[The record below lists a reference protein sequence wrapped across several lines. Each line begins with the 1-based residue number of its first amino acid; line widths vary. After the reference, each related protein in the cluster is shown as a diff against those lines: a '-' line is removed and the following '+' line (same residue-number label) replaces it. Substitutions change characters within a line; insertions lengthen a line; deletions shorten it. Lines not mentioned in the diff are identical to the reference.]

1 MKDLRGHRYVI
12 WGVIAASAILWG
24 AIGFGLTSIM

>member
-12 WGVIAASAILWG
+12 WGVIAASAAVWG
-24 AIGFGLTSIM
+24 LIGFGVTTLL

>member
-12 WGVIAASAILWG
+12 WAVIAASAAAWA
-24 AIGFGLTSIM
+24 AIGYAVSLAL